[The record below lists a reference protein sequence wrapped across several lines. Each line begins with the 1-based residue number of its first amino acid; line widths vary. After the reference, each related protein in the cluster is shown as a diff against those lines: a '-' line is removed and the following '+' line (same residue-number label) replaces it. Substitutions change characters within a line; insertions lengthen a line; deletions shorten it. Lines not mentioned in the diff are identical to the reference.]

1 MRKAGCGYNFKNQ
14 RELTI
19 KTSYFHVLSR
29 AATIVFDIIKLKL
42 YVFFEGVEKFMTDMT
57 RHHVVVMG
65 KISPA
70 KVLKKLKK
78 TGKRVEM
85 ILSCEYDIPDV
96 AEQEDEHQDDF
107 LQPAPNPLM
116 YDYLRESTLYTIFS
130 DENPNACSIM

>member
-1 MRKAGCGYNFKNQ
+1 MCWKWNKDNQ
-14 RELTI
+14 DKVYVAEFNISLYCEECERLVADTI
-19 KTSYFHVLSR
+19 SK
-29 AATIVFDIIKLKL
+29 IK
-42 YVFFEGVEKFMTDMT
+42 GVEKFMTDMT

-96 AEQEDEHQDDF
+96 EEEDANQDEF
-107 LQPAPNPLM
+107 LQPAPSPMM
-116 YDYLRESTLYTIFS
+116 YEYLRESTLYTIFS

>member
-1 MRKAGCGYNFKNQ
+1 MCWKWYKNKQ
-14 RELTI
+14 DKVVVAEFNISLYCDECEKLVAETI
-19 KTSYFHVLSR
+19 SK
-29 AATIVFDIIKLKL
+29 IK
-42 YVFFEGVEKFMTDMT
+42 GVEKFMTDMT

-85 ILSCEYDIPDV
+85 ILSCEYDIPDDIENENV
-96 AEQEDEHQDDF
+96 DQDDF
-107 LQPAPNPLM
+107 LQPAPDPTM

>member
-1 MRKAGCGYNFKNQ
+1 M
-14 RELTI
+14 
-19 KTSYFHVLSR
+19 SS
-29 AATIVFDIIKLKL
+29 
-42 YVFFEGVEKFMTDMT
+42 FEGVEKFMTDMT

-65 KISPA
+65 KINPA

-85 ILSCEYDIPDV
+85 ILSCEYDIPDDV
-96 AEQEDEHQDDF
+96 EPEEGDQDDF

>member
-1 MRKAGCGYNFKNQ
+1 MCWKWNKNNQ
-14 RELTI
+14 DKVVVAEFNISLYCHECERVVAETI
-19 KTSYFHVLSR
+19 SK
-29 AATIVFDIIKLKL
+29 IK
-42 YVFFEGVEKFMTDMT
+42 GVEKFMTDMT

-65 KISPA
+65 RIRPE

-85 ILSCEYDIPDV
+85 LLSCEYDMPDDTENEEGEV
-96 AEQEDEHQDDF
+96 GDEF